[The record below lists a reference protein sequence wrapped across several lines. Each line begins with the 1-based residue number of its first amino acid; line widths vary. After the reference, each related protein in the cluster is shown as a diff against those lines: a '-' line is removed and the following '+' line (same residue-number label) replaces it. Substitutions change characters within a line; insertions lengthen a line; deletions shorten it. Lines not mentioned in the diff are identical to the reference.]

1 MNKIIKRLKSKT
13 YWAAL
18 IGIALTAVEIN
29 LQIITPLI
37 PEPYRPYT
45 VMFWPVLMFVLR
57 EATKDALED
66 K

>member
-13 YWAAL
+13 YWAA
-18 IGIALTAVEIN
+18 IVGTALTALEVN
-29 LQIITPLI
+29 LQIVVPLI

-45 VMFWPVLMFVLR
+45 VLVWPVLMLALR
-57 EATKDALED
+57 EATKDALGD